1 MRWPLSSWLLLP
13 LLAAV
18 PAQAETVYFQV
29 SAPCC
34 HDDAYVL
41 PLEAAADIAYARA
54 IISGDPSA
62 SARIVVA
69 QIEAGADG
77 INRDLLAPGQPAW
90 NWHVA
95 SFTTFA
101 EVTIEL
107 CDGGPGF
114 VENDV
119 AGWMANTGGQIC
131 FWSYTVTAEL
141 PGIAPL
147 PASRGLGAL
156 LGLGLLVVVGGW
168 VRVRRAS

>member
-1 MRWPLSSWLLLP
+1 LVLLL
-13 LLAAV
+13 LFVAA
-18 PAQAETVYFQV
+18 PAQAEIVYFQV

-34 HDDAYVL
+34 ESDAYVL
-41 PLEAAADIAYARA
+41 PLEAAVDIAYARS
-54 IISGDPSA
+54 ILSGDPSA
-62 SARIVVA
+62 TARIVVA

-77 INRDLLAPGQPAW
+77 INRDLLAPGEPAW

-119 AGWMANTGGQIC
+119 AGWIANTGGQIC
-131 FWSYTVTAEL
+131 FWAYTVTGEL

-156 LGLGLLVVVGGW
+156 LGAGLVLVAGAW
-168 VRVRRAS
+168 ALARRAG